1 MKVNALLMHP
11 TDNVVTT
18 VQEVKAGEEVVYQDQ
33 GEYKTV
39 KALEDIPYC
48 HKIALCD
55 LPEGTDV
62 LKYGELIGRTTKAV
76 QKGYWV
82 SHENIVSVPRDYDS
96 ELVNEEGS
104 EDMPLPLVESQGKMQ
119 FWGYR
124 RSQGRPGIR
133 NHVLILPTCA
143 CGSESS
149 RIVASQVRG
158 AVNIVFNTGCSDV
171 AANTEMSQKVL
182 TGFALNP
189 NVYGVVIIGL
199 GCETVGHDK
208 LRAKIQALTDK
219 PVVSF
224 GIQDEGGTLKTIEKA
239 VRAARDMA
247 MEAGMQQKEL
257 FDISELFMGIECGG
271 SDATS
276 GIASNPAVGE
286 LSDLL
291 VDLGATTMMSESIE
305 WIGGEHV
312 VAKRAATPKIH
323 NEIIEVCR
331 AYEEHLKAAG
341 QDCRAGQPTPGNKAG
356 GLSTLDEKSLGCI
369 RKGGTRPIVE
379 VLEQAKRPT
388 KRGALVMDTA
398 GYDISSVTSM
408 VAGGCQLVVFTTG
421 RGTPTG
427 NAIAPVCKVTANER
441 TYNRM
446 SDNMD
451 FDLSAIVRGEKTYQE
466 MGKELLA
473 AVHDICNGKLTK
485 AEAYGFSDVAVD
497 HVCRFV

>member
-1 MKVNALLMHP
+1 MEINALLMDP
-11 TDNVVTT
+11 TDNVVTCVRE
-18 VQEVKAGEEVVYQDQ
+18 VQAGEQIVYRNGD
-33 GEYKTV
+33 EICS
-39 KALEDIPYC
+39 LEARETIPYC
-48 HKIALCD
+48 HKAALEA
-55 LPEGTDV
+55 LAAHEDV
-62 LKYGELIGRTTKAV
+62 RKYGELIGKTIAPV
-76 QKGYWV
+76 EKGAWI
-82 SHENIVSVPRDYDS
+82 SHNNISSVPRDYDS
-96 ELVNEEGS
+96 ELVP
-104 EDMPLPLVESQGKMQ
+104 EDGDAEPAEFVKTESGMK

-124 RSQGRPGIR
+124 RAEGRPGIR
-133 NHVLILPTCA
+133 NHVLILPACA

-171 AANTEMSQKVL
+171 AANTAMSQKVL
-182 TGFALNP
+182 TGFACNP

-199 GCETVGHDK
+199 GCETVGHK
-208 LRAKIQALTDK
+208 ELREKIQSMTSK

-247 MEAGMQQKEL
+247 AEAGMQQKEL
-257 FDISELFMGIECGG
+257 FDISELLMGIECGG

-276 GIASNPAVGE
+276 GMASNPAVGE

-305 WIGGEHV
+305 WIGGEHL
-312 VAKRAATPKIH
+312 VAKRAASPKIH

-331 AYEEHLKAAG
+331 VYEEHLKGAG

-369 RKGGTRPIVE
+369 RKGGTRPITE
-379 VLEQAKRPT
+379 VLEQAEKPT
-388 KRGALVMDTA
+388 KKGAVVMDTA

-408 VAGGCQLVVFTTG
+408 VAGGCQAVVFTTG

-427 NAIAPVCKVTANER
+427 NAIVPVLKVTANAV
-441 TYNRM
+441 TYQKM
-446 SDNMD
+446 EDNMD
-451 FDLSAIVRGEKTYQE
+451 VDLSAIVRGEKTYRE
-466 MGKELLA
+466 MGAELLK
-473 AVHDICNGKLTK
+473 VIGDICNGKMTK
-485 AEAYGFSDVAVD
+485 AEAYGFSDIAVD